1 MAVYTDLQE
10 GDLRGFLSLYDIGE
24 LRSFTGI
31 AEGIENSNFLVK
43 TTQGRFILTLF
54 EKRMK
59 PEELPWFLGLMAH
72 LAGEGIACPQPVV
85 AKDGVAL
92 RQLAGRPAILVSFL
106 EGQSLEVV
114 TPQAC
119 EQVGRSLARL
129 HEAGLGYRAERA
141 NALAPEGWVELFSRC
156 TDGGDE
162 AVKALMAEVRT
173 ALSALVAAWP
183 EAGSLPR
190 GQIHADLFMDNVFF
204 QNGHLSGII
213 DFYFACTDFLA
224 YDLAICLNAW
234 CFEDERHY
242 REDRAE
248 ALLRGYEQVRP
259 LNVAEH
265 QALPILC
272 QGAAMRFLLTRL
284 YDWVHTP
291 EGALVTKKDPWAYQR
306 RLHHFRKADH
316 V

>member
-1 MAVYTDLQE
+1 MAVYTELHEEDM
-10 GDLRGFLSLYDIGE
+10 RGFLSLYEVGE
-24 LRSFTGI
+24 LRSFIGI
-31 AEGIENSNFLVK
+31 AEGIENSNFLVE

-59 PEELPWFLGLMAH
+59 PEELPWFLGLMTH
-72 LAGEGIACPQPVV
+72 LAEQGIACPQPIV
-85 AKDGVAL
+85 AKDGVSL
-92 RQLAGRPAILVSFL
+92 RQLAGRPAVLVSFL
-106 EGQSLEVV
+106 EGRSLEAV

-119 EQVGRSLARL
+119 EQVGRGLARL
-129 HEAGLGYRAERA
+129 HEAGRGYKAERA
-141 NALAPEGWVELFSRC
+141 NALAPEGWVKLFSRC
-156 TDGGDE
+156 TDGGDK
-162 AVKALMAEVRT
+162 AVAALIAETRT
-173 ALSALVAAWP
+173 ALSSIVGSWPVADA
-183 EAGSLPR
+183 LPR

-204 QNGHLSGII
+204 REDQLSGVI

-242 REDRAE
+242 RQDWAE

-259 LNVAEH
+259 LTEAEH
-265 QALPILC
+265 QMLPVLC
-272 QGAAMRFLLTRL
+272 QGASMRFLLTRL

-291 EGALVTKKDPWAYQR
+291 AGALVTKKDPWAYQR
-306 RLHHFRKADH
+306 RLHHFQKVSD

>member
-1 MAVYTDLQE
+1 MAVYTELHE
-10 GDLRGFLSLYDIGE
+10 EEMRNFLSLYDVGE
-24 LRSFTGI
+24 FRSFAGI
-31 AEGIENSNFLVK
+31 AEGIENSNFLVE

-59 PEELPWFLGLMAH
+59 PAELPWFLGLMAH
-72 LAGEGIACPQPVV
+72 LAEQGIACPQPIV
-85 AKDGVAL
+85 AKDGVSL
-92 RQLAGRPAILVSFL
+92 RQLAGRPAVLVSFL
-106 EGQSLEVV
+106 EGRSLEAA
-114 TPQAC
+114 TSQAC
-119 EQVGRSLARL
+119 EQVGRGLAHL
-129 HEAGLGYRAERA
+129 HEAGLGYKAERG

-156 TDGGDE
+156 TDGGDTAVAVLIAE
-162 AVKALMAEVRT
+162 ART
-173 ALSALVAAWP
+173 ALSSIVDAWP
-183 EAGSLPR
+183 AADALPR

-204 QNGHLSGII
+204 QDGQFSGVI

-242 REDRAE
+242 RQDWAE

-259 LNVAEH
+259 LTAAEH
-265 QALPILC
+265 KMLPVLC

-291 EGALVTKKDPWAYQR
+291 AGALVTKKDPWAYQR
-306 RLHHFRKADH
+306 RLHHFQKVSD